1 MGSARLKKCRQI
13 GYIPMEK
20 QPQIYSGEDRFL
32 QIKDWLNIFDSMPVL
47 EIGIGG
53 GTFQGI
59 CQGKI

>member
-1 MGSARLKKCRQI
+1 
-13 GYIPMEK
+13 MEK